1 MWVWFVVCVSS
12 AGRPQQHV
20 VVVVVVLIQ
29 VEFQFD
35 RNLNFNNEKIAHLEP
50 NIRHIYEEIL
60 VSILRYV
67 F

>member
-1 MWVWFVVCVSS
+1 MGVVRRVCVVCC
-12 AGRPQQHV
+12 APAAV